1 MGISKRA
8 EDALINASPAQGAP
22 VSAAGL
28 DSRDLC
34 AAGLVTESGNLTRK
48 GLTERE
54 RVLSKRLDEAF
65 G

>member
-8 EDALINASPAQGAP
+8 EDALINAKPIQGAP
-22 VSAAGL
+22 VDAAGFARL
-28 DSRDLC
+28 DLED
-34 AAGLVTESGNLTRK
+34 AGLVSEAGGLTRK
-48 GLTERE
+48 GVTERE

>member
-8 EDALINASPAQGAP
+8 EDALINARPVQGAP
-22 VSAAGL
+22 VSAVGPA
-28 DSRDLC
+28 SRDLY

-48 GLTERE
+48 GVIVRQD
-54 RVLSKRLDEAF
+54 VLDKRLDEAF